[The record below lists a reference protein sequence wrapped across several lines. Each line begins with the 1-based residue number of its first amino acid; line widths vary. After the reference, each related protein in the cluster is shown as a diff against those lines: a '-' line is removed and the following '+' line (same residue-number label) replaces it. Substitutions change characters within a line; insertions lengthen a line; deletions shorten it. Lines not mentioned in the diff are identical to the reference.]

1 MNYKVKQV
9 KIAQGIRGET
19 SNILTDAK
27 YHLNFEGNMLHVSPK
42 IKSNYGPFVIFPAN
56 IAYME
61 IDNSQ
66 EMLVKEKAE
75 VFDKIVA
82 GLDNAKA
89 TAKKK

>member
-1 MNYKVKQV
+1 MKVRQV

-27 YHLNFEGNMLHVSPK
+27 YDLNFEGTMLHVAPK

-61 IDNSQ
+61 LDNSQ
-66 EMLVKEKAE
+66 EIAIS
-75 VFDKIVA
+75 DKLSRFEEA
-82 GLDNAKA
+82 PK
-89 TAKKK
+89 TTKKK